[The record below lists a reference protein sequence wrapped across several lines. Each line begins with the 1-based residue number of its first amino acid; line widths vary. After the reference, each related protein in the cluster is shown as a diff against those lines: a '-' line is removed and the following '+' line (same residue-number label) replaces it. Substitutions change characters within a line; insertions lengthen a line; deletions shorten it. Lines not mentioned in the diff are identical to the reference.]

1 MAHDTTEIMRSFLY
15 IIFTFLVF
23 FSCQQRSNK
32 TLNQKST
39 KPQIDKLIKVA
50 NSFYDNNDFD
60 SAFYY
65 YNKVKF
71 ICHPVT
77 DAVSYVSTLNRMADI
92 QQSHGDYAGSEST
105 VTEALPYLKYIKNP
119 EYAWNSYV
127 ILSINYLNTYD
138 YKNATLYN
146 QKALQLQTVP
156 WRNLAAQNNIAVILI
171 EEEKYKESLEVFLS
185 LITKEEVIS
194 DDLFYAKA
202 LDNIGF
208 CYFKTNDFE
217 KAIYYLN
224 KSLQIRQEKGS
235 PFDLGKSYLHLAKF
249 YEKRNAVLA
258 KKYMLLSY
266 NQFTI
271 VNNADERLSSL
282 KLITQNSSGA
292 ELKKYS
298 TKYVD
303 LVDSVFEVRQ
313 KVKNQFARVKYD
325 SKREKDENLKL
336 KTHKAENELQLER
349 QKNRNIIAYIIIV
362 LSLSLIIVLYLYL
375 TSRGK
380 KEKIEATYK
389 SETRIAKKL
398 HDELANDIYHTMAFV
413 ENKNL
418 ALTENREQLLNNLD
432 IIYSR
437 TRDISKEKC
446 SIITDEN
453 YVSGLK
459 EMILGFNTSN
469 ASIILNNL
477 ETISFNTMNR
487 NKKTTVYRVLQ
498 ELLVNMKKH
507 SDACLV
513 EINFKETEKNIII
526 NYTDNG
532 KGADLTKL
540 SFKNGLHN
548 VENRIHSI
556 KGKIDIDS
564 DPGKGFKVFI
574 KMPLL

>member
-15 IIFTFLVF
+15 IIFTLLVL
-23 FSCQQRSNK
+23 FSCQQKSKKN
-32 TLNQKST
+32 TPQKNT
-39 KPQIDKLIKVA
+39 KPQIEKLIKVA
-50 NSFYDNNDFD
+50 NHFYDRNDFD

-77 DAVSYVSTLNRMADI
+77 DAANYVSTLNRMADI

-105 VTEALPYLKYIKNP
+105 VTEALPYLKYIKNH

-127 ILSINYLNTYD
+127 ILSINYLNTFD
-138 YKNATLYN
+138 YKNAAFYN
-146 QKALQLQTVP
+146 QKALQLQTAP
-156 WRNLAAQNNIAVILI
+156 WLNLAAKNNIAVILI
-171 EEEKYKESLEVFLS
+171 EEEKYKESLEIFLS
-185 LITKEEVIS
+185 LITKEAVMS
-194 DDLFYAKA
+194 DDLFYAKV

-208 CYFKTNDFE
+208 CYFKINEFE

-224 KSLQIRQEKGS
+224 KSLKIRQKENK

-249 YEKRNAVLA
+249 YEKRNSSLA
-258 KKYMLLSY
+258 KRYMLLSY
-266 NQFTI
+266 DQFTI

-282 KLITQNSSGA
+282 KLIIQNSSGV

-303 LVDSVFEVRQ
+303 LVDSIFEVRQ

-325 SKREKDENLKL
+325 SKKEKEENLRL
-336 KTHKAENELQLER
+336 KTYTTENELQLER
-349 QKNRNIIAYIIIV
+349 QKNRNIISYIIIIV
-362 LSLSLIIVLYLYL
+362 SLSLITVLYLYL

-380 KEKIEATYK
+380 KEKIEATYN

-418 ALTENREQLLNNLD
+418 ALTENKEQLLNNLD
-432 IIYSR
+432 VIYSR
-437 TRDISKEKC
+437 TRDISKENC
-446 SIITDEN
+446 TIITDEN
-453 YVSGLK
+453 YVLALR
-459 EMILGFNTSN
+459 EMISGFNTKCT
-469 ASIILNNL
+469 SIILNNL
-477 ETISFNTMNR
+477 ETISWNSLDRT
-487 NKKTTVYRVLQ
+487 KKTTVYRILQ

-507 SDACLV
+507 SDASLV
-513 EINFKETEKNIII
+513 EINFKKTEKNIIV
-526 NYTDNG
+526 NYRDNG

-556 KGKIDIDS
+556 RGRIEIDS
-564 DPGKGFKVFI
+564 HSGKGFKVFI
-574 KMPLL
+574 KIPSL